1 MSRSSARLL
10 ADLLDS
16 TGDVKLENLDN
27 IEDAV
32 NGTAKRQSFTA
43 TAGQTT
49 FNVAGGFDS
58 GYVDVYM
65 DGVKLHTSDFAD
77 TSGTAIVL
85 ALGASENQLIDVIAY
100 GTFTLL
106 NLGIPDINTLQ
117 TSLDAKIDDTQ
128 VLTDVPSGA
137 LFTDT
142 VYSKPSN
149 EPISYITGLQ
159 TALNG
164 KQASGSYETADAT
177 ILKDADIGTT
187 VLAPDGDGSQLTNL
201 PAGGGPSWIRGRIDD
216 SSYASWHKPS
226 GAISNVVN
234 TATGRAQ
241 IYWATPMGS
250 AEYIVQA
257 QCWNVDMTAHIT
269 NKTTTYVEITTQN
282 NSNNYNGYFDLLV
295 EVV

>member
-142 VYSKPSN
+142 VYSKPSA
-149 EPISYITGLQ
+149 EPISYISGLQ
-159 TALNG
+159 TALDG
-164 KQASGSYETADAT
+164 KPDNSQLLTDVPSSAVFTDTTYSVGDGGLTTKDFTTTLKSKLDGVAASANNYSKPSSEPISYVSGLQTSLDAKVDDTQVGTGANKIVQLNASGE
-177 ILKDADIGTT
+177 
-187 VLAPDGDGSQLTNL
+187 L
-201 PAGGGPSWIRGRIDD
+201 PAVSAANLTDLPATSGSAYFTDI
-216 SSYASWHKPS
+216 SSYF
-226 GAISNVVN
+226 
-234 TATGRAQ
+234 
-241 IYWATPMGS
+241 
-250 AEYIVQA
+250 
-257 QCWNVDMTAHIT
+257 
-269 NKTTTYVEITTQN
+269 TTI
-282 NSNNYNGYFDLLV
+282 
-295 EVV
+295 